1 MKKKKILINFI
12 IFGSILTVAVLFANL
27 ISLLSN
33 GKDISTEFT
42 FRIEYVIVFLFGG
55 TIFTIMRY
63 LAEKFTKKDSK
74 KVVFLKSQIIVY
86 AILLA
91 ISILLLIISIYKSI
105 VILKIFSIAFII
117 AISLYE
123 LGLNLTIK
131 GLKKDV
137 EKINKK
143 LKENKLQ

>member
-1 MKKKKILINFI
+1 MKIKKILINFI
-12 IFGSILTVAVLFANL
+12 VFGSILLVAVLFANL

-42 FRIEYVIVFLFGG
+42 FRIEYVFVFIFGG

-117 AISLYE
+117 AISIYE
-123 LGLNLTIK
+123 LGLNITVK
-131 GLKKDV
+131 GLKKDI
-137 EKINKK
+137 EQINKK
-143 LKENKLQ
+143 LKESKIQ

>member
-1 MKKKKILINFI
+1 MKIKKILINFI
-12 IFGSILTVAVLFANL
+12 VFGSILLVAVLFANL

-33 GKDISTEFT
+33 GKDISKEFT
-42 FRIEYVIVFLFGG
+42 FRIEYVFVFIFGG

-91 ISILLLIISIYKSI
+91 ISILLLVISIYKSI

-117 AISLYE
+117 AISIYE
-123 LGLNLTIK
+123 LGLNITVK
-131 GLKKDV
+131 GLKKDI
-137 EKINKK
+137 EQINKK
-143 LKENKLQ
+143 LKESKIQ